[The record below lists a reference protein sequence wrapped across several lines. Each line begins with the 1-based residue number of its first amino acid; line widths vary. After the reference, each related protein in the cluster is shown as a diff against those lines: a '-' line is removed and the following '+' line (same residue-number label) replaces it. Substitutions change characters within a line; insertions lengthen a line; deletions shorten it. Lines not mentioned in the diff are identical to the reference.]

1 MTTSWTFSCLHG
13 NGTHGHIVYYECPER
28 IPGRNPLPSQ
38 TGCSDRLQLD
48 QYTLLVWGFNLFSN
62 SVPTQGFELFLFFLP
77 SPPFGFCCS
86 SSLKCKY
93 GNFTLGVTLRKGLM
107 GKYFTFFSSGT
118 FFLVC
123 PLGSYIFFS
132 ILHCGTTKKQKIF
145 VISLPHNLIV
155 NRIIC
160 NTHIISVFA
169 QKTEFGYTSNFWMR
183 FILTDCISFPLHRH
197 FSDLPPIDL
206 KEQQIRY
213 SPITTKTKGICYY

>member
-1 MTTSWTFSCLHG
+1 
-13 NGTHGHIVYYECPER
+13 
-28 IPGRNPLPSQ
+28 
-38 TGCSDRLQLD
+38 
-48 QYTLLVWGFNLFSN
+48 
-62 SVPTQGFELFLFFLP
+62 
-77 SPPFGFCCS
+77 
-86 SSLKCKY
+86 
-93 GNFTLGVTLRKGLM
+93 M

-160 NTHIISVFA
+160 NTHITSAFA

-213 SPITTKTKGICYY
+213 SPITTKTKGNCYYQLSTSEYAIHLSSYPCRYCKMCFLYILNNIMVIIYPMNT

>member
-48 QYTLLVWGFNLFSN
+48 QYTHLVWGFNLFSN

-86 SSLKCKY
+86 SSLFLIR
-93 GNFTLGVTLRKGLM
+93 NLFPNLP
-107 GKYFTFFSSGT
+107 SGFRH
-118 FFLVC
+118 FFL
-123 PLGSYIFFS
+123 PFF
-132 ILHCGTTKKQKIF
+132 
-145 VISLPHNLIV
+145 IV
-155 NRIIC
+155 A
-160 NTHIISVFA
+160 IISVFA